1 VCGDQPHK
9 PTEGGR
15 QRSTASILCANREHQ
30 RPLPEQRAIR
40 RNQRC
45 AWVVN
50 VGRFSSGPI
59 QFHNREIPARFELDD
74 IRVTHVETTNV
85 EPWHALRDFIHSA
98 LQHRRPQI
106 CAFGKRRALGV
117 VAGERQL
124 KTGAANEDGVRR
136 CWWGGGADPAYRA
149 YHDDEWGMPVTD
161 DIRLFEKLT
170 LEGFQSGLSWLT
182 ILRKR
187 VAFREAFAGFD
198 FRRVARFGD
207 RDVERLLGDA
217 AIVRHRGKIVS
228 AINNA
233 RRAEELV
240 DEAGSLAAFVWR
252 FEPAASARPR
262 RVTHGALAGV
272 AHTDESRALA
282 KELKRRG

>member
-1 VCGDQPHK
+1 VALAAG
-9 PTEGGR
+9 
-15 QRSTASILCANREHQ
+15 L
-30 RPLPEQRAIR
+30 
-40 RNQRC
+40 
-45 AWVVN
+45 
-50 VGRFSSGPI
+50 
-59 QFHNREIPARFELDD
+59 
-74 IRVTHVETTNV
+74 VE
-85 EPWHALRDFIHSA
+85 
-98 LQHRRPQI
+98 
-106 CAFGKRRALGV
+106 
-117 VAGERQL
+117 
-124 KTGAANEDGVRR
+124 NEDGVTR

-187 VAFREAFAGFD
+187 DAFREAFAGFD
-198 FRRVARFGD
+198 FRRVARFDD

-272 AHTDESRALA
+272 AHTDESRSLA
-282 KELKRRG
+282 KELKRRGWTFVGPTTVYAFMQAMGLVDDHLEGCEARRRVEAARRALVRPA